1 MIVSGRGNF
10 IPGFFDF
17 IHQTFFTKIIYFAK
31 GVKMWFFIPA
41 GLVKYYK
48 IEFYQDKEPVFILS
62 IKGNY
67 LRHRV

>member
-1 MIVSGRGNF
+1 ML
-10 IPGFFDF
+10 GFFDF
-17 IHQTFFTKIIYFAK
+17 IHQTFFNKIYLYRK
-31 GVKMWFFIPA
+31 GSENAIFIPA
-41 GLVKYYK
+41 ELVKYYK